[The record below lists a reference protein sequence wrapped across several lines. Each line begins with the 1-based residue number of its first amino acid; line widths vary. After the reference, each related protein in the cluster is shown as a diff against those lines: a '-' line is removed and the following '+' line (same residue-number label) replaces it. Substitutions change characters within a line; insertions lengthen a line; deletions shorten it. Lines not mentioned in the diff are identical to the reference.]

1 MAVCERP
8 DGGFDPVPEL
18 SLIRRKRC
26 SIVLHTHFQLYEKYL
41 ECLARAV
48 LEISG

>member
-1 MAVCERP
+1 
-8 DGGFDPVPEL
+8 
-18 SLIRRKRC
+18 
-26 SIVLHTHFQLYEKYL
+26 VLHTHFQLYEKYL